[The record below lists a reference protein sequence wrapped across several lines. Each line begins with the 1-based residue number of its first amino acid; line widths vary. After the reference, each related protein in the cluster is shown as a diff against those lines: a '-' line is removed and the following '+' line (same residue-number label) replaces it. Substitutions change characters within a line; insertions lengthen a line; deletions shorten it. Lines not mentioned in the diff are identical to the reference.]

1 MDDQLLKDIFNSYD
15 PTLTSGT
22 KFVGRLEHK
31 LDLIEDLRK
40 HNAVLRKR
48 CHRAMAAAAIAGFV
62 VGVIFTLAMPYI
74 FRALQ
79 DIRAY
84 MPDIS
89 ILNTISGHGQYIIW
103 PIICATSLFIAVNTY
118 EISLAIQSRHSQDR

>member
-1 MDDQLLKDIFNSYD
+1 MDDQLLKDIFNAYD

-40 HNAVLRKR
+40 HNTVLRKR
-48 CHRAMAAAAIAGFV
+48 CHRAMATAAIAGFV
-62 VGVIFTLAMPYI
+62 VGAIFTLAMPYI

-118 EISLAIQSRHSQDR
+118 EISLAIQNRHSQD